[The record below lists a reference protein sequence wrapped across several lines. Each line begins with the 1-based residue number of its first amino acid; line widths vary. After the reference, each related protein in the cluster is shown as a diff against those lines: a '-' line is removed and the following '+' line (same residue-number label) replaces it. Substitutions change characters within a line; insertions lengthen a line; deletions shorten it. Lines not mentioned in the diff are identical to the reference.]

1 MDLTKFPKVTIIL
14 RGYEYNQVRTV
25 MEALEGQEEQYA
37 LEITLNSPDV
47 FETIRKTTEEYGDR
61 FLIGAGTVLNLE
73 DARKAV
79 DAGATFILSPVVLS
93 EEVISFCKNKG
104 VLTVPAAMTP
114 SEVHSLKEAGADI
127 IKIFPA
133 TSVDISHFN
142 ALMGPLGVTPFMAV
156 GGVNQDN
163 ANTFLENGAQFVGIG
178 SGIFEKE
185 DIRACNV
192 NNLKKSLAAFHE
204 KLSS

>member
-1 MDLTKFPKVTIIL
+1 MELTKFPKVTIIL
-14 RGYEYNQVRTV
+14 RGYDYNQVKTV
-25 MEALEGQEEQYA
+25 MEALEGQEERYA

-47 FETIRKTTEEYGDR
+47 FETIRKIAEEYGSR
-61 FLIGAGTVLNLE
+61 FLIGAGTVLNME

-79 DAGATFILSPVVLS
+79 EAGAAFILSPVVLDA
-93 EEVISFCKNKG
+93 EVIAYCKGKG

-114 SEVHSLKEAGADI
+114 SEVQTLKVAGADI

-142 ALMGPLGVTPFMAV
+142 ALMGPLGITPFMAV
-156 GGVNQDN
+156 GGVNQEN
-163 ANTFLENGAQFVGIG
+163 AGVFLENGAQFVGIG
-178 SGIFEKE
+178 SGIFAKE
-185 DIRACNV
+185 DIQTCNV
-192 NNLKKSLAAFHE
+192 QNLKKSLTAFQE